1 MSTWKYQ
8 TEFRLFENGQGQKE
22 RVYLRYFG
30 VCTDP
35 NCPCEGSMEYD
46 RNEDFNAE
54 ADDLKALGYKETG
67 VEYED

>member
-35 NCPCEGSMEYD
+35 NCSCEGSMEYD